1 MNVDQER
8 WNLRVHT
15 THLADRI
22 HIEAKLKLL
31 RFALRLPFKE
41 LVTQLRL
48 RIEQLRFEV
57 ALQRRKLF
65 LPNRVVCR
73 CFFVGQVLQLIVMR
87 FDSVERFVDW
97 VSRQSFVPA
106 LIKEL
111 IGAL

>member
-1 MNVDQER
+1 M
-8 WNLRVHT
+8 HA
-15 THLADRI
+15 THLADGI

-31 RFALRLPFKE
+31 RFALCLPFKE